1 MRAVAVN
8 AFGADPQLMELP
20 QPEPGPGEVLVRLAA
35 AGLNPVDWKLADGM
49 FGEAVHA
56 KFPLVLGADG
66 AGEVVAVGS
75 GVRRFTVGDP
85 VFGQFQRPDRGGGSY
100 AEFAVADEG
109 AIALAARSVT
119 YATSAAVPT
128 AGMTAYNLVEET
140 RIGEGRQVLIV
151 GATGGVGTFV
161 TQIAAGRGAEV
172 IATARPTKAELMRTL
187 GAAETVDHTAGPIAD
202 QVLASRPDGVD
213 VLIDMTSDAA
223 GFVEL
228 TRAVRDGGV
237 AVSLIGSADAD
248 VLTEHNL
255 RGFNFVNR
263 PSPQL
268 LEILAGHLDAGRLTV
283 LVGLEVPLRRPRSAG
298 RQPHRAGAGQ
308 DGPGDL
314 RAPAPVPSGPSPAW
328 TVLGGPAPATTSHV
342 PHAGARRPP
351 GQRVGLTGRR
361 HGATEA
367 DRQRARDG
375 QGDGDRRRADRG
387 PGAGTQ
393 RGGQCIGVGVGG
405 GRGTVAGNASRRRA
419 RSSASAVV
427 RSAQATAQP
436 AAVQIS
442 ARRRRR
448 VSSRPVS
455 RQSPAAGGR
464 NSAPVRAA
472 WKPVRRRGTSGTS
485 AARSRRRWA
494 APGGRCRCPARCR
507 TAGAG
512 RAR

>member
-49 FGEAVHA
+49 FGDAV
-56 KFPLVLGADG
+56 KVSFPLILGTDG

-100 AEFAVADEG
+100 AEFAVAEEG

-140 RIGEGRQVLIV
+140 RIGEGRRVLIV
-151 GATGGVGTFV
+151 GATGGVGTFA
-161 TQIAAGRGAEV
+161 TQLAAGRGAEV
-172 IATARPTKAELMRTL
+172 IATARPSKAELMRAL
-187 GAAETVDHTAGPIAD
+187 GAAETVDHTAGPVAD
-202 QVLASRPDGVD
+202 QVLAAHPDGVD

-228 TRAVRDGGV
+228 TRTVREGGV

-283 LVGLEVPLRRPRSAG
+283 LVGLEVPLEGAPEALAASRTG
-298 RQPHRAGAGQ
+298 RAQGK
-308 DGPGDL
+308 
-314 RAPAPVPSGPSPAW
+314 
-328 TVLGGPAPATTSHV
+328 TVLA
-342 PHAGARRPP
+342 
-351 GQRVGLTGRR
+351 
-361 HGATEA
+361 
-367 DRQRARDG
+367 
-375 QGDGDRRRADRG
+375 
-387 PGAGTQ
+387 
-393 RGGQCIGVGVGG
+393 I
-405 GRGTVAGNASRRRA
+405 
-419 RSSASAVV
+419 
-427 RSAQATAQP
+427 
-436 AAVQIS
+436 
-442 ARRRRR
+442 
-448 VSSRPVS
+448 
-455 RQSPAAGGR
+455 
-464 NSAPVRAA
+464 
-472 WKPVRRRGTSGTS
+472 
-485 AARSRRRWA
+485 
-494 APGGRCRCPARCR
+494 
-507 TAGAG
+507 
-512 RAR
+512 

>member
-151 GATGGVGTFV
+151 GATGGVGTFL

-172 IATARPTKAELMRTL
+172 IATARPAKAELMRTL

-228 TRAVRDGGV
+228 TRTVRDGGV

-283 LVGLEVPLRRPRSAG
+283 LVGREVPLEEAPEALAASRTG
-298 RQPHRAGAGQ
+298 RAQGK
-308 DGPGDL
+308 
-314 RAPAPVPSGPSPAW
+314 
-328 TVLGGPAPATTSHV
+328 TVLA
-342 PHAGARRPP
+342 
-351 GQRVGLTGRR
+351 
-361 HGATEA
+361 
-367 DRQRARDG
+367 
-375 QGDGDRRRADRG
+375 
-387 PGAGTQ
+387 
-393 RGGQCIGVGVGG
+393 I
-405 GRGTVAGNASRRRA
+405 
-419 RSSASAVV
+419 
-427 RSAQATAQP
+427 
-436 AAVQIS
+436 
-442 ARRRRR
+442 
-448 VSSRPVS
+448 
-455 RQSPAAGGR
+455 
-464 NSAPVRAA
+464 
-472 WKPVRRRGTSGTS
+472 
-485 AARSRRRWA
+485 
-494 APGGRCRCPARCR
+494 
-507 TAGAG
+507 
-512 RAR
+512 

>member
-35 AGLNPVDWKLADGM
+35 AGLNPIDWKLADGM

-66 AGEVVAVGS
+66 AGEVVGVGS

-140 RIGEGRQVLIV
+140 RVGEGRRVLIV
-151 GATGGVGTFV
+151 GATGGVGTFA

-172 IATARPTKAELMRTL
+172 IATARPAKAELMRTL
-187 GAAETVDHTAGPIAD
+187 GAAETVDHTAGPVAD
-202 QVLASRPDGVD
+202 QVLAAHPEGVD

-237 AVSLIGSADAD
+237 AVSLIGAADAD

-283 LVGLEVPLRRPRSAG
+283 LVGLEVPLAEAPEALAASRTG
-298 RQPHRAGAGQ
+298 RAQGK
-308 DGPGDL
+308 
-314 RAPAPVPSGPSPAW
+314 
-328 TVLGGPAPATTSHV
+328 TVLA
-342 PHAGARRPP
+342 
-351 GQRVGLTGRR
+351 
-361 HGATEA
+361 
-367 DRQRARDG
+367 
-375 QGDGDRRRADRG
+375 
-387 PGAGTQ
+387 
-393 RGGQCIGVGVGG
+393 I
-405 GRGTVAGNASRRRA
+405 
-419 RSSASAVV
+419 
-427 RSAQATAQP
+427 
-436 AAVQIS
+436 
-442 ARRRRR
+442 
-448 VSSRPVS
+448 
-455 RQSPAAGGR
+455 
-464 NSAPVRAA
+464 
-472 WKPVRRRGTSGTS
+472 
-485 AARSRRRWA
+485 
-494 APGGRCRCPARCR
+494 
-507 TAGAG
+507 
-512 RAR
+512 

>member
-100 AEFAVADEG
+100 AEFAVAEEG

-172 IATARPTKAELMRTL
+172 IATARPAKAELMRTL

-228 TRAVRDGGV
+228 TRTVREGGV

-283 LVGLEVPLRRPRSAG
+283 LVGLEVPLEEAPGALAASRTG
-298 RQPHRAGAGQ
+298 RAQGK
-308 DGPGDL
+308 
-314 RAPAPVPSGPSPAW
+314 
-328 TVLGGPAPATTSHV
+328 TVLA
-342 PHAGARRPP
+342 
-351 GQRVGLTGRR
+351 
-361 HGATEA
+361 
-367 DRQRARDG
+367 
-375 QGDGDRRRADRG
+375 
-387 PGAGTQ
+387 
-393 RGGQCIGVGVGG
+393 I
-405 GRGTVAGNASRRRA
+405 
-419 RSSASAVV
+419 
-427 RSAQATAQP
+427 
-436 AAVQIS
+436 
-442 ARRRRR
+442 
-448 VSSRPVS
+448 
-455 RQSPAAGGR
+455 
-464 NSAPVRAA
+464 
-472 WKPVRRRGTSGTS
+472 
-485 AARSRRRWA
+485 
-494 APGGRCRCPARCR
+494 
-507 TAGAG
+507 
-512 RAR
+512 

>member
-228 TRAVRDGGV
+228 TRTVRDGGV

-283 LVGLEVPLRRPRSAG
+283 LVGLEVPLEEAPEALAASRTG
-298 RQPHRAGAGQ
+298 RAQGK
-308 DGPGDL
+308 
-314 RAPAPVPSGPSPAW
+314 
-328 TVLGGPAPATTSHV
+328 TVLA
-342 PHAGARRPP
+342 
-351 GQRVGLTGRR
+351 
-361 HGATEA
+361 
-367 DRQRARDG
+367 
-375 QGDGDRRRADRG
+375 
-387 PGAGTQ
+387 
-393 RGGQCIGVGVGG
+393 I
-405 GRGTVAGNASRRRA
+405 
-419 RSSASAVV
+419 
-427 RSAQATAQP
+427 
-436 AAVQIS
+436 
-442 ARRRRR
+442 
-448 VSSRPVS
+448 
-455 RQSPAAGGR
+455 
-464 NSAPVRAA
+464 
-472 WKPVRRRGTSGTS
+472 
-485 AARSRRRWA
+485 
-494 APGGRCRCPARCR
+494 
-507 TAGAG
+507 
-512 RAR
+512 